1 MARRLQQLGAG
12 RVLASEP
19 TRDSAAKLRAA
30 VAATGLVTV
39 VDNFSPPPE
48 HRRRSSVGDW
58 AAAINVE
65 LAYTDRRLMAEPD

>member
-12 RVLASEP
+12 RVLAFEP

-39 VDNFSPPPE
+39 VDNFSPHLSTADDPRWVTG
-48 HRRRSSVGDW
+48 RRPSTSS
-58 AAAINVE
+58 
-65 LAYTDRRLMAEPD
+65 